1 MDALALQRA
10 SLGEL
15 LDEIDAA
22 FLEAGASKQVVHL
35 RCTSVIA
42 EVRRRLAPASPA
54 SVRSAPAGF
63 SIADL
68 AEQHADDKAQDPAR
82 LAAEARRLRARIAE
96 LEALVR
102 ADKPLPDP
110 GAGTPEPHP

>member
-1 MDALALQRA
+1 MDARALQRA

-15 LDEIDAA
+15 LDEIDAT
-22 FLEAGASKQVVHL
+22 FLEAGVSTQVAHL
-35 RCTSVIA
+35 RCTSITA

-54 SVRSAPAGF
+54 SVRSAPADV

-82 LAAEARRLRARIAE
+82 LAAEARRLRARVAE
-96 LEALVR
+96 LEALLR
-102 ADKPLPDP
+102 ANKPLPDP